1 MGNELG
7 AGNIL
12 SAKRASFIGVGLQGE
27 RGKGGGG
34 RGGGR
39 VGMNWVLATFSQPRE
54 PLSSE
59 WGYKVRRERVG
70 EGGEEGGEW
79 RGEGGQ

>member
-39 VGMNWVLATFSQPRE
+39 VGMNWVLATFSQESLFHR
-54 PLSSE
+54 S
-59 WGYKVRRERVG
+59 GATR
-70 EGGEEGGEW
+70 
-79 RGEGGQ
+79 